1 MVECQVG
8 NTFRSRRTSGA
19 RGMYC
24 VFAGLLTMFILY
36 VVYLFSE
43 VSEAG
48 SELLGTYTAPF
59 WGGDTP
65 QCE

>member
-1 MVECQVG
+1 
-8 NTFRSRRTSGA
+8 
-19 RGMYC
+19 MYC